1 MNDGD
6 SEREITLVNSSS
18 RTLGLEMQLDITIL
32 TGCDSSLKG
41 KRDLRIYICWLCR
54 GQIRRCGGVH
64 VGRVELGNDHGVGP
78 SRVCN
83 APPEDAILEPGP
95 GIDGCEPV
103 EGLVPLLVGIAITPV
118 DDLLGRDSL
127 FPYKGEVASS
137 GSCLY

>member
-64 VGRVELGNDHGVGP
+64 VGRVELGHHNGVCPGG
-78 SRVCN
+78 VCN
-83 APPEDAILEPGP
+83 AQTKNAILKSGP
-95 GIDGCEPV
+95 GIDGRKPV
-103 EGLVPLLVGIAITPV
+103 EALVPLLVGVAISPV
-118 DDLLGRDSL
+118 DNLLSRDCL
-127 FPYKGEVASS
+127 LPYKGEIAP
-137 GSCLY
+137 G